1 MSNKKR
7 EPPKAALPYLL
18 IAAAVAVTDVTDIAV
33 TVITAA
39 EEDYYDNKNP
49 NPVLATNTTAIVV
62 TKQTHI
68 FQLLSSDSTQ
78 YAKRSHLV
86 QRYEKKDLQYANLFR
101 F

>member
-18 IAAAVAVTDVTDIAV
+18 IAAAVAVTDVTEIAV
-33 TVITAA
+33 AVAVITAA

-49 NPVLATNTTAIVV
+49 NPVLSTNTTAIVV

-86 QRYEKKDLQYANLFR
+86 QRYEKKDLHIVK
-101 F
+101 